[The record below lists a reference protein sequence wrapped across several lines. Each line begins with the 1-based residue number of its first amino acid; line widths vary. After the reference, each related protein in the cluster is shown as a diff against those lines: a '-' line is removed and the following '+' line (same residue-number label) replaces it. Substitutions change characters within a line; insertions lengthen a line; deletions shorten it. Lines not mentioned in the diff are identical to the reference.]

1 MIRQRPVELL
11 APARNVECAMA
22 AVDHGADAV
31 YIGASRFGARASAG
45 NSVEDIARVVEYAH
59 TFRVKVYVTVNTILK
74 DEELPETEKLV
85 WALYRAGVDALIVQD
100 MALLELDLPPI
111 PLHASTQM
119 DNRTPDKV
127 KFLHGLGFSQVVLA
141 RELSLAEIQAVHA
154 ACDVPL
160 EVLGHSASV
169 TVDSA
174 TCRNIVSGG
183 VPTGGN
189 VPSSAG

>member
-85 WALYRAGVDALIVQD
+85 WALYRAGVHGFAGTRLAAHPFACQ
-100 MALLELDLPPI
+100 
-111 PLHASTQM
+111 HADGQ
-119 DNRTPDKV
+119 PY
-127 KFLHGLGFSQVVLA
+127 
-141 RELSLAEIQAVHA
+141 
-154 ACDVPL
+154 
-160 EVLGHSASV
+160 
-169 TVDSA
+169 
-174 TCRNIVSGG
+174 
-183 VPTGGN
+183 
-189 VPSSAG
+189 AG